1 MKRTEGVAYARAG
14 LLGNPSDGYFG
25 KIIAVSV
32 RNFRARVVLEEN
44 AEIVFIPAAED
55 EERYASLE
63 EFARGTFLYG
73 YYGGVRLVKAAI
85 KKFHDYVRSSGMAL
99 ENTNFSVRYESDIPR
114 QIGLAG
120 SSAIITATLRALMEF
135 YGLTV
140 PLDIQPSLILS
151 AERDEL
157 DINAGFM
164 DRVIQVYEGCVFM
177 DLDENLIRTQ
187 GHGRYERRDP
197 RLLPPLYLAYKP
209 ALGKVSG
216 RVLSEIRIKVDRGDA
231 FTIGVLKRLGELA
244 DEGRRTLLAGDRT
257 AFSALMD
264 RNFELRRSIQ
274 TISPANQEMI
284 AAARAC
290 GASAKYAG
298 SGGSIIGDYRDEA
311 QLSDLKRALEKI
323 GAVVLKP
330 IVA

>member
-1 MKRTEGVAYARAG
+1 VRRTEGIAFARAG

-44 AEIVFIPAAED
+44 AEIVIIPAAED
-55 EERYASLE
+55 EERYASLD

-85 KKFHDYVRSSGMAL
+85 KKFHDYIRSSGMTL
-99 ENTNFSVRYESDIPR
+99 EKTNFSVRYDSDIPR

-120 SSAIITATLRALMEF
+120 SSAIITATLRALMDF
-135 YGLTV
+135 YGVTL
-140 PLDIQPSLILS
+140 PKDIQPSLVLS

-164 DRVIQVYEGCVFM
+164 DRVIQVYEGCMFM
-177 DLDENLIRTQ
+177 DLDERLIRTE
-187 GHGRYERRDP
+187 GHGRYERLDP
-197 RLLPPLYLAYKP
+197 TLLPSLYLAYKP

-216 RVLSEIRIKVDRGDA
+216 RVLNEIRVKVDRGDA
-231 FTIGVLKRLGELA
+231 FTIGALKQLGELA
-244 DEGRRTLLAGDRT
+244 EEGRRALLAGDRKT
-257 AFSALMD
+257 FSALMD

-298 SGGSIIGDYRDEA
+298 SGGSIIGDYKDEA
-311 QLSDLKRALEKI
+311 MLADLKRALDAV

>member
-1 MKRTEGVAYARAG
+1 MKRTEGIAHARAG

-25 KIIAVSV
+25 KIIAVSI

-44 AEIVFIPAAED
+44 AEIVIVPAAED
-55 EERYASLE
+55 EERYANLD
-63 EFARGTFLYG
+63 EFVRGTFLYG

-85 KKFHDYVRSSGMAL
+85 KKFHDYVRASGMTL
-99 ENTNFSVRYESDIPR
+99 EKTNFSVRYESDIPR

-120 SSAIITATLRALMEF
+120 SSAIITATLRALMDF
-135 YGLTV
+135 YGVTV
-140 PLDIQPSLILS
+140 SKDIQPSLILS

-164 DRVIQVYEGCVFM
+164 DRVIQVYEGCMFM
-177 DLDENLIRTQ
+177 DLDENLIRSQ
-187 GHGRYERRDP
+187 GHGRYERLDP
-197 RLLPPLYLAYKP
+197 ALLPPLYLAYKP

-216 RVLSEIRIKVDRGDA
+216 RVLNEIRVKVDRGDA
-231 FTIGVLKRLGELA
+231 FTIGVLKHLGALA
-244 DEGRRTLLAGDRT
+244 EDGRRALLAGDHRK
-257 AFSALMD
+257 FSALMD
-264 RNFELRRSIQ
+264 ENFELRRSIQ
-274 TISPANQEMI
+274 TINPANQEMI

-311 QLSDLKRALEKI
+311 MLADLKQALESL
-323 GAVVLKP
+323 GAVVLRP
-330 IVA
+330 IVD